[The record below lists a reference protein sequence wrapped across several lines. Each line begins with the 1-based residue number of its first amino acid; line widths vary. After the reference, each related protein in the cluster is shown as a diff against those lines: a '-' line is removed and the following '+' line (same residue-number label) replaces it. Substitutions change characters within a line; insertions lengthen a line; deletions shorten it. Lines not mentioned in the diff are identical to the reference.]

1 MRDVWTRSQKS
12 KVSFI
17 RSEPG
22 DAMDGQ
28 LICESAP
35 QSGEQNMRIDAELLD
50 TVSRDQ
56 STCFVRIY
64 RWSEPTISLGYFQ
77 KDVVVERRWQSCPVV
92 KRLTGGG
99 AILHDRELT
108 YSIALPASHAFR
120 SEPVTAYERVHQ
132 AIIDVLTEM
141 QAPCRMRGET
151 SAVPR
156 TDEPFLC
163 FLRGDPRDVVVG
175 SDKIIGSAQRRRKG
189 AILQH
194 GSLLLSASDL
204 LPEVPGVLDLYP
216 HLSEA
221 ALSDR
226 LGKAILSAIGGHE
239 PTKQKGTNVHP

>member
-1 MRDVWTRSQKS
+1 
-12 KVSFI
+12 
-17 RSEPG
+17 
-22 DAMDGQ
+22 MDCQ
-28 LICESAP
+28 LIRESAP

-56 STCFVRIY
+56 SCCYVRIY

-77 KDVVVERRWQSCPVV
+77 KDVVVEPRWQNCPVV

-120 SEPVTAYERVHQ
+120 HEPVIAYERVHQ
-132 AIIDVLTEM
+132 AMIDVLTDM
-141 QAPCRMRGET
+141 GAPCRMRGET
-151 SAVPR
+151 AAVPR
-156 TDEPFLC
+156 SDEPFLC
-163 FLRGDPRDVVVG
+163 FLRGDPRDVVVD

-194 GSLLLSASDL
+194 GSLLLHASAL

-216 HLSEA
+216 HVSETALADRLSTA
-221 ALSDR
+221 IVGSISDR
-226 LGKAILSAIGGHE
+226 
-239 PTKQKGTNVHP
+239 